1 MILSV
6 VFSKP
11 SKVVQAALGKSYTK
25 IRAKWNDEALCYQAE
40 FFTEKQSFQKTFSS
54 SEFETFVKQHAGTS
68 FKNVIETTETEEI
81 TILANRHGEIKT
93 LTKKRMSSSNSKAGT
108 EKSAIHKSEDIKAG
122 TMMNLSSFGKKKN
135 YILEEGRPVPFL
147 VKLGVMTKEG
157 KVIAAKYDKFRQIN
171 RFLEFIKDIV
181 PEVISLSTNNQS
193 EKNLLADSTCPSAAE
208 IASSTNS
215 THTGTAENVY
225 TKDNPLRISD
235 FGCGKSYLTFAIYY
249 YLTELLHIP
258 VEITGI
264 DLKEDVIENCAALAK
279 ELGYSGLHFFCGD
292 VALFSEKNPPDIM
305 ITLHACDTATDY
317 ALNYAI
323 KCEAKAILSV
333 PCCQHEINLQLEKNG
348 NEFADQGPFASLERY
363 GLLRERFASLATDA
377 LRDEYLEQKGYK
389 VQVLEFIDME
399 HTPKN
404 ILLRAVRKTSG
415 TSAKAVTASLKRA
428 DSLLEQ
434 LHVSQTLH
442 ELLQD

>member
-1 MILSV
+1 MILSA

-11 SKVVQAALGKSYTK
+11 SKEAQAVLGKPYTK
-25 IRAKWNDEALCYQAE
+25 IRVKWNVDSVCYQAE

-54 SEFETFVKQHAGTS
+54 SEFEVFVKQHAGTS
-68 FKNVIETTETEEI
+68 FKNVIETTESEEI

-93 LTKKRMSSSNSKAGT
+93 LTKKIMNSSNSNIET
-108 EKSAIHKSEDIKAG
+108 EKSTIQKSAKIRAG

-157 KVIAAKYDKFRQIN
+157 KVIAPKYDKFRQIN

-181 PEVISLSTNNQS
+181 PEVISLSKNN
-193 EKNLLADSTCPSAAE
+193 E
-208 IASSTNS
+208 NS
-215 THTGTAENVY
+215 F
-225 TKDNPLRISD
+225 TKENPLRISD

-279 ELGYSGLHFFCGD
+279 QLGYDGLHFFCGD
-292 VALFSEKNPPDIM
+292 VALFSEKQTPDIM

-323 KCEAKAILSV
+323 KCGAKAILSV
-333 PCCQHEINLQLEKNG
+333 PCCQHEINLQLEKNSSS
-348 NEFADQGPFASLERY
+348 NSEQGPFASLERY

-377 LRDEYLEQKGYK
+377 LRAEYLEQSGYK

-404 ILLRAVRKTSG
+404 ILLRAVRKNISKEELASG
-415 TSAKAVTASLKRA
+415 ASAKAVTASLKRA
-428 DSLLEQ
+428 DALLEQ